1 MQSCRID
8 TSRTF
13 FTASSHAFF
22 RSAALTLFTF
32 IGSRPAAVREALA
45 DMMSTREYAD
55 GSGVAVAF
63 GGMGD
68 VDVEEPDALAIPPF
82 ATFFFAMMMRAEK

>member
-1 MQSCRID
+1 M
-8 TSRTF
+8 
-13 FTASSHAFF
+13 
-22 RSAALTLFTF
+22 
-32 IGSRPAAVREALA
+32 REALA